1 MPIITHPYTH
11 THAYTHTHT
20 HTHNYPHIHPYPII
34 TPTLNYTLAA
44 SSSGVKLPSLRNY
57 RRATTTTTMDE
68 ALFSIGFSGTGEI
81 LPNQSVRCANVTLQP
96 QAWHAMGKSQRPLW
110 VAMLA

>member
-1 MPIITHPYTH
+1 
-11 THAYTHTHT
+11 
-20 HTHNYPHIHPYPII
+20 
-34 TPTLNYTLAA
+34 
-44 SSSGVKLPSLRNY
+44 
-57 RRATTTTTMDE
+57 MDE

-96 QAWHAMGKSQRPLW
+96 QAWYEENILRDNLGQGHGDGTSAMHGYHGFGGTGEVPPNQALRCANVPLQPQAGHAKGKSQRPLW